1 MSKNFTNGEGGFSE
15 EEIMAKM
22 EADSTVELGAP
33 NGNAE
38 PSIDEI
44 QEMIKMQMDD
54 DEENQS
60 EYFDDFENSENLAQ
74 DVHAH
79 TFLKNSGEPLENQ
92 YYDISPCEKKYVV
105 SINPDVVPIFDKLTP
120 EKRTELVNKLLYSYL
135 EEQKQTPEKVRIK
148 KLINHS
154 IVVFVILAFGF
165 PAIFFLT
172 NASIEATVNS
182 YRQIQGN
189 FERLYQQKGGV
200 KRKDL
205 TKIQNLQY

>member
-74 DVHAH
+74 DVHAQR
-79 TFLKNSGEPLENQ
+79 FNNNCG
-92 YYDISPCEKKYVV
+92 
-105 SINPDVVPIFDKLTP
+105 
-120 EKRTELVNKLLYSYL
+120 
-135 EEQKQTPEKVRIK
+135 
-148 KLINHS
+148 
-154 IVVFVILAFGF
+154 
-165 PAIFFLT
+165 
-172 NASIEATVNS
+172 
-182 YRQIQGN
+182 
-189 FERLYQQKGGV
+189 
-200 KRKDL
+200 
-205 TKIQNLQY
+205 